1 MALKLSNL
9 EYSNDLGDPIVTSVG
24 NRSIED
30 CITIANDALNSLA
43 ANSPYSY
50 KISVGKIK
58 VVDGGLFKKTQIPA
72 LQIFAYGM
80 QSQVWATYVCV
91 LQGSDLKTYRCPS
104 TRAEAAEQA
113 VRAAEQQAESVPDDQ
128 PALNQLLNR
137 GITAGFAKRPRSSS
151 TTPTLQQRPT
161 SAIPSRPYLSTSRT
175 RRQVR
180 TCPALP
186 RPLAMQ
192 AASAPTAVP
201 PWKPALRSAPAA
213 ATSLLNK

>member
-9 EYSNDLGDPIVTSVG
+9 EYSNDLENPIVAPVG

-30 CITIANDALNSLA
+30 CITIVNDALNNLVS
-43 ANSPYSY
+43 NSPYSY

-113 VRAAEQQAESVPDDQ
+113 VRAAEEQANMMDEDG
-128 PALNQLLNR
+128 PALNNMLNR
-137 GITAGFAKRPRSSS
+137 GIGKGFAKKAEKLVDDTDIAAEADFCNSVQTVLEHFEDAAAGKDLSS
-151 TTPTLQQRPT
+151 
-161 SAIPSRPYLSTSRT
+161 
-175 RRQVR
+175 
-180 TCPALP
+180 
-186 RPLAMQ
+186 LAQ
-192 AASAPTAVP
+192 AAGNAGGFCPNCSAPVE
-201 PWKPALRSAPAA
+201 SGAA
-213 ATSLLNK
+213 FCPSCGNKLA

>member
-113 VRAAEQQAESVPDDQ
+113 VRAAEEQANDCANVNGPVC
-128 PALNQLLNR
+128 A
-137 GITAGFAKRPRSSS
+137 SSAS
-151 TTPTLQQRPT
+151 
-161 SAIPSRPYLSTSRT
+161 SAF
-175 RRQVR
+175 
-180 TCPALP
+180 
-186 RPLAMQ
+186 
-192 AASAPTAVP
+192 
-201 PWKPALRSAPAA
+201 
-213 ATSLLNK
+213 

>member
-9 EYSNDLGDPIVTSVG
+9 EYSNDLGNPIVTSVG
-24 NRSIED
+24 KRSIED
-30 CITIANDALNSLA
+30 CITIVNDALNNLVS
-43 ANSPYSY
+43 NSPYSY

-113 VRAAEQQAESVPDDQ
+113 VKAAEEQANMMDEDG
-128 PALNQLLNR
+128 PALNNMLNR
-137 GITAGFAKRPRSSS
+137 GIGKGFAKKAEKLVDDTDIAAEADFCNSVQIVLEHFEDAAAGKDLSS
-151 TTPTLQQRPT
+151 
-161 SAIPSRPYLSTSRT
+161 
-175 RRQVR
+175 
-180 TCPALP
+180 
-186 RPLAMQ
+186 LAQ
-192 AASAPTAVP
+192 AAGNAGGFCPNCGAPVEAG
-201 PWKPALRSAPAA
+201 AA
-213 ATSLLNK
+213 FCPSCGNKLA

>member
-113 VRAAEQQAESVPDDQ
+113 VRAAEEQANMMDEDG
-128 PALNQLLNR
+128 PALNNMLNR
-137 GITAGFAKRPRSSS
+137 GLGKGFAKKAEKLVDDTDIAAESDFCNSVQTVLEHFEDAAAGKDLSSF
-151 TTPTLQQRPT
+151 T
-161 SAIPSRPYLSTSRT
+161 
-175 RRQVR
+175 
-180 TCPALP
+180 
-186 RPLAMQ
+186 Q
-192 AASAPTAVP
+192 AAGNAGGFCPNCGAPVEAG
-201 PWKPALRSAPAA
+201 AA
-213 ATSLLNK
+213 FCPSCGNKLA

>member
-30 CITIANDALNSLA
+30 CVTVVNDALNNLVS
-43 ANSPYSY
+43 NSPYSY
-50 KISVGKIK
+50 KIRVGKVK

-72 LQIFAYGM
+72 LQIFAAGM

-113 VRAAEQQAESVPDDQ
+113 VKAAELNA
-128 PALNQLLNR
+128 NQLDEERTGLDNMLYG
-137 GITAGFAKRPRSSS
+137 GIGKGFAKKAEKLVDDTDIAAEADFCNSVQTVLEHFEDAAAGKDLSSF
-151 TTPTLQQRPT
+151 
-161 SAIPSRPYLSTSRT
+161 A
-175 RRQVR
+175 
-180 TCPALP
+180 
-186 RPLAMQ
+186 Q
-192 AASAPTAVP
+192 AAGNAGGFCPSCGAPVEAG
-201 PWKPALRSAPAA
+201 AA
-213 ATSLLNK
+213 FCPSCGNKLA

>member
-9 EYSNDLGDPIVTSVG
+9 EYSNDLGNPIVASVG
-24 NRSIED
+24 KRSIED
-30 CITIANDALNSLA
+30 CITIVNDALNNLVSS
-43 ANSPYSY
+43 SPYSY

-113 VRAAEQQAESVPDDQ
+113 VKAAEEQANMMDEDG
-128 PALNQLLNR
+128 PALNNMLNR
-137 GITAGFAKRPRSSS
+137 GIGKGFAKKAEKLVDDTDIAAEADFCNSVQTVLEHFEDAAAGKDLSSF
-151 TTPTLQQRPT
+151 
-161 SAIPSRPYLSTSRT
+161 A
-175 RRQVR
+175 
-180 TCPALP
+180 
-186 RPLAMQ
+186 Q
-192 AASAPTAVP
+192 AAGNAGGFCPNCGAPVEAG
-201 PWKPALRSAPAA
+201 AA
-213 ATSLLNK
+213 FCPSCGNKLA

>member
-24 NRSIED
+24 NRSTED
-30 CITIANDALNSLA
+30 CVTVVNDALNNLVS
-43 ANSPYSY
+43 NSPYSY
-50 KISVGKIK
+50 KIRVGKVK

-72 LQIFAYGM
+72 LQIFAAGM

-113 VRAAEQQAESVPDDQ
+113 VKAAEQQAEIVPDDQ

-137 GITAGFAKRPRSSS
+137 GITAGFAKKAEKLVDDTDIAAESDFCNSVQTVLEHFEDAAAGKDLSSF
-151 TTPTLQQRPT
+151 
-161 SAIPSRPYLSTSRT
+161 A
-175 RRQVR
+175 
-180 TCPALP
+180 
-186 RPLAMQ
+186 Q
-192 AASAPTAVP
+192 AAGNAGGFCPNCGAPVEAG
-201 PWKPALRSAPAA
+201 AA
-213 ATSLLNK
+213 FCPSCGNKLA

>member
-9 EYSNDLGDPIVTSVG
+9 EYSNDLGNPIVASVG
-24 NRSIED
+24 KRSIED
-30 CITIANDALNSLA
+30 CITIVNDALNNLVSS
-43 ANSPYSY
+43 SPYSY

-113 VRAAEQQAESVPDDQ
+113 VKAAEEQANMMDEDG
-128 PALNQLLNR
+128 PALNNMLNR
-137 GITAGFAKRPRSSS
+137 GIGKGFAKKAEKLVDD
-151 TTPTLQQRPT
+151 TD
-161 SAIPSRPYLSTSRT
+161 I
-175 RRQVR
+175 
-180 TCPALP
+180 
-186 RPLAMQ
+186 
-192 AASAPTAVP
+192 AAEADFCNSVQTV
-201 PWKPALRSAPAA
+201 LEHFEDAA
-213 ATSLLNK
+213 AGKDLSSFAQATGNAGGFCPNCGTPVEAGAAFCPSCGNKLA

>member
-9 EYSNDLGDPIVTSVG
+9 EYSNDLGNPIVASVG
-24 NRSIED
+24 KRSIED
-30 CITIANDALNSLA
+30 CITIVNDALNNLVSS
-43 ANSPYSY
+43 SPYSY

-113 VRAAEQQAESVPDDQ
+113 VKAAEEQANMMDEDG
-128 PALNQLLNR
+128 PALNNMLNR
-137 GITAGFAKRPRSSS
+137 GIGKGFAKKAEKLVDD
-151 TTPTLQQRPT
+151 TD
-161 SAIPSRPYLSTSRT
+161 I
-175 RRQVR
+175 
-180 TCPALP
+180 
-186 RPLAMQ
+186 
-192 AASAPTAVP
+192 AAEADFCNSVQTV
-201 PWKPALRSAPAA
+201 LEHFEDAA
-213 ATSLLNK
+213 AGKDLSSFAQATGNAGGFCPNCGIPVEAGAAFCPSCGNKLA